1 MKTYHIE
8 FDTKEMAP
16 HIVSVRVDIGTE
28 VVRDMNAKLDI
39 SLRDHPQYPALE
51 RYVLANPSKNRG

>member
-1 MKTYHIE
+1 MKTYHIA

-16 HIVSVRVDIGTE
+16 HIVSVRVDIGKE
-28 VVRDMNAKLDI
+28 VVRDMNAKLNI
-39 SLRDHPQYPALE
+39 ALRDHPQYPALE